1 MRINKWIIYGS
12 CAVGI
17 VGLIA
22 IVIQINTVVENVGIS
37 LLAGA
42 IVSIVTSTLYY
53 VYERQSFLAKIKTLL
68 PQFFVNLS
76 VIKALTGD
84 TLSKV
89 AQAGQKSTLN
99 YNVLTS
105 IAEENVILLNSYQN
119 GVFTGLLPKGKVS
132 QNVQM
137 FENYISDIRNLKY
150 CLSKVQIFALDAD
163 ALSYQLGTKQMSGQL
178 VTPHED
184 CQYRGKCDL
193 VTIRTAKVHE
203 YEASLLQKLDEVA
216 IKFYS
221 EEGWTK
227 LKQAMKGSI
236 DMLLAEA
243 NS

>member
-1 MRINKWIIYGS
+1 MRINKWIIFGS
-12 CAVGI
+12 CVVGI
-17 VGLIA
+17 VGHIA
-22 IVIQINTVVENVGIS
+22 IVIQINKVVESIGIS

-42 IVSIVTSTLYY
+42 IVSIVTSALYY

-68 PQFFVNLS
+68 PQFYVNLS

-99 YNVLTS
+99 YNILTS
-105 IAEENVILLNSYQN
+105 IAEETVLLLNGYQN
-119 GVFTGLLPKGKVS
+119 GVFTCILPRGKVG
-132 QNVQM
+132 QNVKM
-137 FENYISDIRNLKY
+137 FENYISEIRNLKY
-150 CLSKVQIFALDAD
+150 CLSKVWIFALDAD
-163 ALSYQLGTKQMSGQL
+163 ALSYQLGTKQMSGQF
-178 VTPHED
+178 VTPDED
-184 CQYRGKCDL
+184 SYYRSKCDL

-216 IKFYS
+216 VMFYS
-221 EEGWTK
+221 VDDWTK
-227 LKQAMKGSI
+227 IKRTMKSSV

>member
-1 MRINKWIIYGS
+1 MRINKWLIFGS
-12 CAVGI
+12 CVVGI

-22 IVIQINTVVENVGIS
+22 IVIRINTAVENVGIS

-68 PQFFVNLS
+68 PQFYVNLS

-99 YNVLTS
+99 YNILTS
-105 IAEENVILLNSYQN
+105 IAEETVLLLNGYQN
-119 GVFTGLLPKGKVS
+119 GVFTCILPRGKVG
-132 QNVQM
+132 QNVKM
-137 FENYISDIRNLKY
+137 FENYISEIRNLKY
-150 CLSKVQIFALDAD
+150 CLSKVWIFALDAD
-163 ALSYQLGTKQMSGQL
+163 ALSYQLGTKQMSGQF
-178 VTPHED
+178 VTPDED
-184 CQYRGKCDL
+184 SYYRSKCDL

-216 IKFYS
+216 VMFYS
-221 EEGWTK
+221 VDDWTK
-227 LKQAMKGSI
+227 IKRTMKSSV